1 MEASE
6 TIWTVNRRK
15 VIFMNDKKYLK
26 WYHKVAYG
34 SGDMASNC
42 GYALISSFMM
52 LYLTNAVGLNS
63 AVIGTLMMIS
73 KLLDGVSDIFFGGL
87 MDKTKSKLGQARPW
101 MLFGQIGVSASLF
114 LVFAIPSMSQT
125 MQYAYFFVFYTA
137 FNAIFYT
144 ANSIAYASLAAKIT
158 KNGQE
163 RVQLGSIRFIF
174 ATFTTLV
181 ISYNVMGLVERF
193 GGGTKGWRSVA
204 LLFAVIALVINTFSV
219 LMVKEVPDE
228 VPEADTD
235 GQPTFAETEMQKE
248 KAALA
253 EPKQPAAEKISFG
266 QSLKLL
272 LKNPYYIL
280 ILGLYLVNYIYSGI
294 TQGAGIYF
302 MTYYMGDPALLGTF
316 SLVSLVPV
324 MLILMVT
331 PALVKKFGTMRKMNL
346 YARIIT
352 ILMGVLFLIGALN
365 KNLPLMLISA
375 FFRNMAGGPLTGTLN
390 ALVAETSDYT
400 YRTQKARID
409 GVMFSCSSIGVKL
422 GGGIGSAVVGWLLAW
437 GGFDGTVE
445 VQSASAVNTIFF
457 MYAVIPVIFG
467 LIMAVLIY
475 LLKVEDANREWD
487 REHAAAEGG
496 IK

>member
-1 MEASE
+1 
-6 TIWTVNRRK
+6 
-15 VIFMNDKKYLK
+15 MNDKKYLK
-26 WYHKVAYG
+26 WYQKVAYG

-63 AVIGTLMMIS
+63 AVIGTLMMAS

-193 GGGTKGWRSVA
+193 GGGAQGWRTVA

-228 VPEADTD
+228 VS
-235 GQPTFAETEMQKE
+235 ETAAGE
-248 KAALA
+248 KTTLA
-253 EPKQPAAEKISFG
+253 EAKQEQTTATEKVSFG
-266 QSLKLL
+266 QSLILL

-331 PALVKKFGTMRKMNL
+331 PTLVKKFGTMRKMNL
-346 YARIIT
+346 YARIVT
-352 ILMGVLFLIGALN
+352 ILMGILFLIGALN
-365 KNLPLMLISA
+365 KNLPLMLIAA

-390 ALVAETSDYT
+390 AMVAETSDYT

-467 LIMAVLIY
+467 LIMAILVY

-496 IK
+496 NE

>member
-1 MEASE
+1 
-6 TIWTVNRRK
+6 
-15 VIFMNDKKYLK
+15 MNDKKYLK
-26 WYHKVAYG
+26 WYQKVAYG

-63 AVIGTLMMIS
+63 AVIGTLMMAS

-114 LVFAIPSMSQT
+114 LVFAIPSMSQS

-193 GGGTKGWRSVA
+193 GGGAQGWRTVA

-228 VPEADTD
+228 VPEAAA
-235 GQPTFAETEMQKE
+235 GGNPELSETE
-248 KAALA
+248 A
-253 EPKQPAAEKISFG
+253 KQEQAAAEKVSFG

-331 PALVKKFGTMRKMNL
+331 PTLVKKFGTMRKLNL
-346 YARIIT
+346 YARIVT
-352 ILMGVLFLIGALN
+352 ILMGILFLIGALN
-365 KNLPLMLISA
+365 KNLPLMLVAA

-390 ALVAETSDYT
+390 AMVAETSDYT

-467 LIMAVLIY
+467 LIMAILVY

-496 IK
+496 NE

>member
-1 MEASE
+1 
-6 TIWTVNRRK
+6 
-15 VIFMNDKKYLK
+15 MNDKKYLK

-63 AVIGTLMMIS
+63 AVIGTLMMLS

-114 LVFAIPSMSQT
+114 LVFAIPSMSQS

-144 ANSIAYASLAAKIT
+144 ANSIAYSSLAAKIT

-193 GGGTKGWRSVA
+193 GGGVKGWRTIA
-204 LLFAVIALVINTFSV
+204 LLFALIALAINTFSV

-228 VPEADTD
+228 VPETGAESEKNQTVAEAVSEQ
-235 GQPTFAETEMQKE
+235 GQTATEKV
-248 KAALA
+248 
-253 EPKQPAAEKISFG
+253 SFG

-272 LKNPYYIL
+272 LKNPYYVL

-331 PALVKKFGTMRKMNL
+331 PTLVKKFGTMRKMNL
-346 YARIIT
+346 YARIVT

-365 KNLPLMLISA
+365 RNLPLMLVAA

-390 ALVAETSDYT
+390 AMVAETSDYT
-400 YRTQKARID
+400 YRTEKVRID

-467 LIMAVLIY
+467 LIMAILVY

-487 REHAAAEGG
+487 REHAAAVEGG
-496 IK
+496 NE

>member
-1 MEASE
+1 
-6 TIWTVNRRK
+6 
-15 VIFMNDKKYLK
+15 MNDKKYLK
-26 WYHKVAYG
+26 WYQKVAYG

-52 LYLTNAVGLNS
+52 LYLTTAVGLNS
-63 AVIGTLMMIS
+63 LVIGNLMMAS

-87 MDKTKSKLGQARPW
+87 MDKTKSKMGQARPW

-114 LVFAIPSMSQT
+114 LVFAIPSMSET
-125 MQYAYFFVFYTA
+125 MQYVYFFVFYTA
-137 FNAIFYT
+137 FNAVFYT
-144 ANSIAYASLAAKIT
+144 ANSIAYSSLAAKIT

-181 ISYNVMGLVERF
+181 ISYNAMGLVERF
-193 GGGTKGWRSVA
+193 GGGAKGWRMVA
-204 LLFAVIALVINTFSV
+204 LLFAVLALVINTFSV
-219 LMVKEVPDE
+219 LMVKEVPDDDSNAK
-228 VPEADTD
+228 ADPY
-235 GQPTFAETEMQKE
+235 QALTEQSK
-248 KAALA
+248 
-253 EPKQPAAEKISFG
+253 PAAEKVSFG

-294 TQGAGIYF
+294 TQGVGIFF

-331 PALVKKFGTMRKMNL
+331 PVLVKKFGTMRKMNL
-346 YARIIT
+346 YARIVT
-352 ILMGVLFLIGALN
+352 ILMGILFLIGALN
-365 KNLPLMLISA
+365 KNLPVMLIAA

-400 YRTQKARID
+400 YRTQKVRID

-422 GGGIGSAVVGWLLAW
+422 GGGIGSAVVGWLLAL
-437 GGFDGTVE
+437 GGFDGTVD
-445 VQSASAVNTIFF
+445 VQPASAVNMIFF

-467 LIMAVLIY
+467 LIMALLIY

-487 REHAAAEGG
+487 KEHAAAEGG
-496 IK
+496 NEWNV